1 MIVACSTDVNGRP
14 RPGWSLSSEGKPMFP
29 AWAEWIVDRLD
40 HSITI
45 RNILVGS
52 VPVIGRCYWYRF
64 SRQID
69 AQHEH
74 FREIWAK
81 MFPDSPPGDFDARNP
96 KPHWWVKP

>member
-52 VPVIGRCYWYRF
+52 VPVIGRCYWYRL
-64 SRQID
+64 SRSIDKSNEESRKRFAFLSDCLDID
-69 AQHEH
+69 A
-74 FREIWAK
+74 ITKSSLPSWYVA
-81 MFPDSPPGDFDARNP
+81 P
-96 KPHWWVKP
+96 